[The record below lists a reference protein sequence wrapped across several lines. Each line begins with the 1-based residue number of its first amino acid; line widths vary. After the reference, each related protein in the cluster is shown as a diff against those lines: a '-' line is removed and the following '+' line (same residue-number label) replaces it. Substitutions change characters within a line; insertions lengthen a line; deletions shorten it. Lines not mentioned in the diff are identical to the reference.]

1 MKCTATI
8 SAFSFANDKSVIFFF
23 SWLFLIFFNQLQY
36 YIILYLSNSPTCV
49 SVEKYVD
56 MH

>member
-36 YIILYLSNSPTCV
+36 YIILYLSNPPTW
-49 SVEKYVD
+49 
-56 MH
+56 